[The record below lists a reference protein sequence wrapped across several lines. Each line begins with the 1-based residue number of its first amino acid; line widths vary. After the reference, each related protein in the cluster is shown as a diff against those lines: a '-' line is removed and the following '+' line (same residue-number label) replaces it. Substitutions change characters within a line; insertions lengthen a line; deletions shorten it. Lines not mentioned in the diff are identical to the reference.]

1 MSSIRSAAFDK
12 ARKKFLPYDGVIG
25 VGLGPKLRK
34 GKVVSLDAIIV
45 LVTKKL
51 SMDEVPEGEQIPQF
65 FEGFPVDVHV
75 PRLELRG
82 EGKRGFEFEETEY
95 EWIDWG
101 KIHRLHRLLLSRP
114 ILAEREG

>member
-1 MSSIRSAAFDK
+1 MSLIRSAAFDK
-12 ARKKFLPYDGVIG
+12 ARKKFLPYNGVIG

-51 SMDEVPEGEQIPQF
+51 SMDEVPEDEQIPQF

-75 PRLELRG
+75 PRLTIRG
-82 EGKRGFEFEETEY
+82 EEKKGFEFVETEY

-101 KIHRLHRLLLSRP
+101 KIHRLHRLQLSGP

>member
-1 MSSIRSAAFDK
+1 MSLIRSAAFDK
-12 ARKKFLPYDGVIG
+12 ARKKFLPYNGVIG

-51 SMDEVPEGEQIPQF
+51 SMDDVPEDEQIPQF
-65 FEGFPVDVHV
+65 FEGFPVDIRV

-82 EGKRGFEFEETEY
+82 EGRKGFEFEETEY
-95 EWIDWG
+95 QWIDWG
-101 KIHRLHRLLLSRP
+101 KIHRLHQLQQSVRVSTK
-114 ILAEREG
+114 REG

>member
-12 ARKKFLPYDGVIG
+12 ARKKFLPYAGVIG
-25 VGLGPKLRK
+25 VGLGPKLKK
-34 GKVVSLDAIIV
+34 GEVVSLDAIIV

-51 SMDEVPEGEQIPQF
+51 PMDEVPENEQIPQF

-82 EGKRGFEFEETEY
+82 EEKKGFEFQETEY

-101 KIHRLHRLLLSRP
+101 KIHRQHQLQLSLP
-114 ILAEREG
+114 ILTEREG